1 MRGFLFVCL
10 LAVFCC
16 GCRTGE
22 NVVILCD
29 GENLPENA
37 VCYSGVRSMSSY
49 RKTFLN
55 TADLKSSKTELQY
68 HVEVIPSETETGE
81 KMINVQVFGSLELT
95 EKIPNLCI
103 MNFMLQ
109 PLSCNFSFDK
119 ASRRTLAK
127 DELVFPG
134 CRFDRDMFRKMSPA
148 AASFESMHCSGL
160 PGQETETVYCSIR
173 IPFFTPTAGGETVL
187 IFLIKYDPAAKSYCI
202 EPLPH

>member
-10 LAVFCC
+10 LAVFCY

-22 NVVILCD
+22 NVVMLCD

-37 VCYSGVRSMSSY
+37 VCYSGVRFMSSS

-55 TADLKSSKTELQY
+55 AVDLKSSKTELQY

-81 KMINVQVFGSLELT
+81 KMINVQICGCLILT
-95 EKIPNLCI
+95 EKNPNLCI

-127 DELVFPG
+127 DALVFPG
-134 CRFDRDMFRKMSPA
+134 YRFDRDIFRKMSPA
-148 AASFESMHCSGL
+148 AASFESMHCAGFPGL
-160 PGQETETVYCSIR
+160 ETETVCCEIR
-173 IPFFTPTAGGETVL
+173 MPFFTPTTGGVGTL
-187 IFLIKYDPAAKSYCI
+187 IFLIKYDPGTKSYCI
-202 EPLPH
+202 EPLP